1 MAIHPFTRGLK
12 NRIFIKFKKIDNLPH
27 LPPFDGALLSSLS
40 LRGLHCG
47 SGANFKAGFL
57 NTDSMA
63 FSDERGIA
71 THVGGLTLI
80 DDTYFYFQFDAT
92 KSFPVEDASFEWIYS
107 EHFIEHIPQNVA
119 VAWFKDMKR
128 LLKQGGLMRVS
139 TPDLEK
145 YIRGY
150 LDPESLFF
158 KEHIRRLNSMGVQN
172 VPPRRAWLVNQIFRL
187 WGHQHIYDFEELK
200 FTAGLAGF
208 TPELA
213 KKCTYQ
219 SGAVPELSALDRE
232 TRNDESLYVELS

>member
-1 MAIHPFTRGLK
+1 M
-12 NRIFIKFKKIDNLPH
+12 KFKKIDLLPH
-27 LPPFDGALLSSLS
+27 LAPFGSTLLSSLS

-47 SGANFKAGFL
+47 SGANLKAGFL

-71 THVGGLTLI
+71 TQVGGLTLI

-92 KSFPVEDASFEWIYS
+92 KSFPVEDSSFEWIYS

-128 LLKQGGLMRVS
+128 LLKPGGLMRVS

-172 VPPRRAWLVNQIFRL
+172 VPQRRAWLVNQIFRL
-187 WGHQHIYDFEELK
+187 WGHQHIYDFEELR

-208 TPELA
+208 TPASA

-219 SGAVPELSALDRE
+219 SGSVPELSDLDRE